1 MKLMAQPLTA
11 DGFAPFGTVLDAPR
25 QAGRTYFDATLA
37 NRRSGARPSLSIARR
52 DEVATLPFT
61 ATMMER
67 HEFSSQSFIPI
78 DCGGWIVMVAPHTSD
93 SHPDMTKARAFL
105 AGPEQ
110 GVTYGA
116 NIWHHPL
123 TIVERPAAF
132 AIFMWLE
139 GGRGDEEFFTLA
151 EPVTIGPAA

>member
-1 MKLMAQPLTA
+1 MQLIAQPLTA
-11 DGFAPFGTVLDAPR
+11 EGFAPFGTVLDVPR
-25 QAGRTYFDATLA
+25 QAGRTYFDDTLA
-37 NRRSGARPSLSIARR
+37 NLRSGARPSLSIARR

-67 HEFSSQSFIPI
+67 HEFSSQSFVPI
-78 DCGGWIVMVAPHTSD
+78 DCSGWIVMVAPHTTD
-93 SHPDMTKARAFL
+93 SRPDMAKARAFL

-110 GVTYGA
+110 GITYGA

-123 TIVERPAAF
+123 TIVERPASF

-139 GGRGDEEFFTLA
+139 GKRDEEFFTLA
-151 EPVTIGPAA
+151 EPVMIAR

>member
-1 MKLMAQPLTA
+1 MQLIARPLTA
-11 DGFAPFGTVLDAPR
+11 EAFAPFGTVLEAPP
-25 QAGRTYFDATLA
+25 QAGRTYFDDTLA

-52 DEVATLPFT
+52 GEIATLPLT

-67 HEFSSQSFIPI
+67 HEFSSQSFVPI
-78 DCGGWIVMVAPHTSD
+78 DCGGWVVMVAPHTAD
-93 SHPDMTKARAFL
+93 SRPDMAKARAFL

-123 TIVERPAAF
+123 TIVQRPAVF
-132 AIFMWLE
+132 AIYMWLE
-139 GGRGDEEFFTLA
+139 GGKGDEEFFTLA
-151 EPVTIGPAA
+151 EPVTIGSPS

>member
-1 MKLMAQPLTA
+1 MKLIAQPLTA
-11 DGFAPFGTVLDAPR
+11 EAFAPFGTVLDAPR
-25 QAGRTYFDATLA
+25 DAGRTYFDATLA
-37 NRRSGARPSLSIARR
+37 NLRSGARPSLSIARR
-52 DEVATLPFT
+52 DEVATMPFT

-67 HEFSSQSFIPI
+67 HEFSSQSFVPI
-78 DCGGWIVMVAPHTSD
+78 DCGGWIVMVAPHTAD
-93 SHPDMTKARAFL
+93 NRPDMTKARAFL

-123 TIVERPAAF
+123 TIVERPASF

-139 GGRGDEEFFTLA
+139 GGKGDEEFFTLA
-151 EPVTIGPAA
+151 EPVTIARSG

>member
-1 MKLMAQPLTA
+1 MKLIAQPLTA
-11 DGFAPFGTVLDAPR
+11 EGFAPFGTVLDVPR
-25 QAGRTYFDATLA
+25 QAGRTYFDGTLA
-37 NRRSGARPSLSIARR
+37 NRRSGARPSLSLARR
-52 DEVATLPFT
+52 DEIATLPFT

-67 HEFSSQSFIPI
+67 HEFSSQSFVPI
-78 DCGGWIVMVAPHTSD
+78 DCSGWIVMVAPHTPD
-93 SHPDMTKARAFL
+93 SRPDMAKAHAFL

-123 TIVERPAAF
+123 TIVERPASF

-151 EPVTIGPAA
+151 EPVTIAA

>member
-1 MKLMAQPLTA
+1 MTLIAQPLTA
-11 DGFAPFGTVLDAPR
+11 EGFAPFGTVLDAPR
-25 QAGRTYFDATLA
+25 QAGRTYFDVTLA

-67 HEFSSQSFIPI
+67 HEFSSQSFVPI
-78 DCGGWIVMVAPHTSD
+78 DCCGWIVMVAPHTAD
-93 SHPDMTKARAFL
+93 SRPDMTKARAFL

-123 TIVERPAAF
+123 TIVERPASF

-151 EPVTIGPAA
+151 EPVTIGPTA

>member
-1 MKLMAQPLTA
+1 MKLIAQPLTA
-11 DGFAPFGTVLDAPR
+11 EGFAPFGAVLDAPA
-25 QAGRTYFDATLA
+25 QAGRTYFDGTLA
-37 NRRSGARPSLSIARR
+37 NLRHGARPSLSLARR
-52 DEVATLPFT
+52 NEVATLPFT
-61 ATMMER
+61 ATQMER
-67 HEFSSQSFIPI
+67 HEFSSQSFVPI
-78 DCGGWIVMVAPHTSD
+78 DCGGWLVMVAPHTAD
-93 SHPDMTKARAFL
+93 SRPDMTKARAFL

-110 GVTYGA
+110 GVTYRA

-151 EPVTIGPAA
+151 DPVTIRPTA